1 MKSHSNQ
8 LPYGCGVC
16 KQTFS
21 QRKQLVAHSNQLHG
35 GNIVE
40 DVGDSQENGN
50 VKNDDEKMG
59 PETPIENMEDD
70 GYSLMPVSIVEDGML
85 SEAGAA
91 ADQQR
96 IVDLLSQDGVGLGQ
110 TIVLIQVPSEHGD
123 PTQVKTIEV
132 DRQN

>member
-1 MKSHSNQ
+1 M
-8 LPYGCGVC
+8 
-16 KQTFS
+16 
-21 QRKQLVAHSNQLHG
+21 AHCNQLHG
-35 GNIVE
+35 GNVVE
-40 DVGDSQENGN
+40 DSNSSKENAKTDD
-50 VKNDDEKMG
+50 VKMAV
-59 PETPIENMEDD
+59 ETSIESMDDD

-85 SEAGAA
+85 TDAGAA